1 MAKDSSFDIVS
12 EVNFQEL
19 DNAYQQA
26 KKEVKTRY
34 DLKDSGSDIDFDKSD
49 NTVTLSAP
57 SDFVCN
63 QVKDI
68 LLSKCVKRGIDLAA
82 LQWGNIENAAGA
94 TVKLKASVIS
104 GLDKDTASKIN
115 KDIKANK
122 FKVKTQIEGD
132 KIRVFSPK
140 RDTLQDVIAF
150 LKQKD
155 FGLPLQFVNYR

>member
-12 EVNFQEL
+12 EINFQEL

-26 KKEVKTRY
+26 KREVKTRY

-49 NTVTLSAP
+49 NTVTLFAP

-104 GLDKDTASKIN
+104 GLDKETASKIN
-115 KDIKANK
+115 KEIKANK